1 MNKAFEKENNL
12 LLAKLREILVQ
23 LVETT
28 NCIEKLK
35 QKSSPEIQEKIVE
48 IKYRLEKLKKQKQE
62 SESNLLAVKSQTKRS
77 IEEKVEDLGVESVL
91 KKEAKALDKAIR
103 KVTRA
108 EKFCNTTLSKTKIE
122 LVSAELACLQAI
134 ATKAELDEIIHQ

>member
-1 MNKAFEKENNL
+1 MNKVFEKENNL
-12 LLAKLREILVQ
+12 LLARLREILTQ
-23 LVETT
+23 LVETA

-35 QKSSPEIQEKIVE
+35 QKSSSEIQEKIVK
-48 IKYRLEKLKKQKQE
+48 IKCLLEKLKKQKQE
-62 SESNLLAVKSQTKRS
+62 SNSKLLAVKPQTKRS
-77 IEEKVEDLGVESVL
+77 IEDKVKDLGVESVL

-103 KVTRA
+103 KVTCA
-108 EKFCNTTLSKTKIE
+108 EKYCDTALNNAKVE